1 MVPMPAPLARRPPFV
16 GRETQLG
23 ALKSA
28 VDAAELGESVL
39 VLVAGEPGI
48 GKTRLVAE
56 LASQVAARTV
66 WATCWE
72 GDGAPAYWA
81 WRQVVRAV
89 GDGNEPAMADAITR
103 LEEPGPTESGA
114 DPRFQLFDAVADGL
128 AIASAAGPLTV
139 VLDDLQWADESTI
152 RMLQFL
158 ARDTRPRRLA
168 IVGTYRDTDLDPDH
182 PLAVGLA
189 ELVRE
194 GLHVSLGGLGPRDVA
209 TLVNSVEPSS
219 TDTGAVARLHRQSG
233 GNPFFLWELLKLES
247 SDGVVDRAPTSVR
260 AAVSRRLGRLSVAT
274 RDALAASSVLGADVD
289 VALVGALTGRSRAAV
304 LTALTEAESAGL
316 VTGTAGGGFRFVH
329 ALVREV
335 LYDGLDVAV
344 RAARHQ
350 RAADALAERYGDA
363 RPAEVAHHLFE
374 AALHEPDERCHGYAV
389 RAAEQSW
396 QVHAYE
402 EAAHWYGR
410 AIDALRSGDPR
421 EGDLLLHRGEARL
434 AAGDLSGARAAY
446 ERAAALA
453 RIDGDAERLARAA
466 LGLGAGLGGFE
477 IQLLDPLQVELLE
490 EALAALGPEPSA
502 MRAWVLARLSVALS
516 LMTDEARR
524 RTLSREAVTVA
535 RAINDPRALG
545 YALAA
550 HCDATSGPDDC
561 DDRVVASAEIVGL
574 GAETG
579 DRPLEALGL
588 RLRIVAL
595 LEIGDLGTAD
605 VAVERFAMIA
615 ERLRQPLYRWY
626 VPLWR
631 GMRALMR
638 RELDAAAQY
647 CADAEHLG
655 AQAASGNAVALTFTQ
670 WWVRQRYQGHHA
682 EAGSV
687 MADLLSQVAAA
698 PRFTA
703 GPRAVVAAL
712 TGDRDLARALLTE
725 WLASGL
731 PDRIRD
737 SEWLP
742 ESAQLA
748 QVAVAAGARDAAAR
762 LFADLRPYAHR
773 FCVEGIGAAFTG
785 SVAWYLAQLAAFL
798 GRDAEAD
805 GYAAQARTAHARV
818 GLIGDPPPLGGMAE
832 PAASAPAAPTDG
844 SLEWEGATWAVSWGG
859 RTARVRDS
867 KGIRDLAVLLSRP
880 QQEVHCLELVGG
892 SDVGSSRGPALD
904 QQARRAYEAAHP
916 GSAGRHRR
924 GTRAGRSGTGGAG
937 RGRARRASPAAVRGL
952 RALRSGPDHRI
963 GGGAGPVGGELAD
976 PGGGSQPGRGPPGA
990 VPPPAERGPDRYLV
1004 LVPAGD
1010 RGEVDHASGPQRVDP
1025 EEPAVDVQHLDAAEP
1040 RSEAHAPHRA
1050 LAEDGAGRRGRLLG
1064 HGGRQAVRDAPA
1076 VHHPLDVVTGG
1087 GEPRRDRLVG
1097 DEQGAVGGQGG
1108 ADRGQHLDRP
1118 RHVVQRL
1125 QDQRDIERP
1134 AGAEPSGVADVE
1146 PGGRLRAPRRWSVRR
1161 RSRRGRGRTPRPRP
1175 WVGPRDGDRRPA
1187 LPAAEVGEAAA
1198 TGQPI
1203 GGRSEGGQPL
1213 LHQG

>member
-1 MVPMPAPLARRPPFV
+1 MLPMPAPLARRPPFV

-89 GDGNEPAMADAITR
+89 ADGNEHAMADAMAR

-128 AIASAAGPLTV
+128 ASASAARPLMV
-139 VLDDLQWADESTI
+139 VLDDLQWADESTV

-168 IVGTYRDTDLDPDH
+168 IVGTYRDTDLDPAH

-189 ELVRE
+189 GLVRD

-209 TLVNSVEPSS
+209 TLVSSMEPSS
-219 TDTGAVARLHRQSG
+219 SDTATAVARLHRHSG

-247 SDGVVDRAPTSVR
+247 SDGAVDRAPSSVR
-260 AAVSRRLGRLSVAT
+260 AAVSRRLDRLSDAT
-274 RDALAASSVLGADVD
+274 RETLAAASVLGAEVD
-289 VALVGALTGRSRAAV
+289 VTLVSPLTQRSRGAV
-304 LTALTEAESAGL
+304 LTALTEAEAAGL
-316 VTGTAGGGFRFVH
+316 VTPTAGAGFGFVH

-335 LYDGLDVAV
+335 LYDGLEVAV
-344 RAARHQ
+344 RAAWHQ
-350 RAADALAERYGDA
+350 RAADALAEHYGEA
-363 RPAEVAHHLFE
+363 RPAEVAHHLFA
-374 AALHEPDERCHGYAV
+374 AALHEPDERCVGYAI
-389 RAAEQSW
+389 RAAEHSLQI
-396 QVHAYE
+396 HAYE

-410 AIDALRSGDPR
+410 ALEPLKPGDPR
-421 EGDLLLHRGEARL
+421 ESDLLLHRGEARL

-453 RIDGDAERLARAA
+453 RTDGDAERLARAA

-516 LMTDEARR
+516 LMADESRR
-524 RTLSREAVTVA
+524 RTLSEQAVAVA
-535 RAINDPRALG
+535 RAIGDSRALG

-561 DDRVVASAEIVGL
+561 DDRVVATAEIVRL

-579 DRPLEALGL
+579 DRQLELLGL

-595 LEIGDLGTAD
+595 LEIGDLGAAD
-605 VAVERFAMIA
+605 IAVHRFALIA

-638 RELDAAAQY
+638 RELGQAAQR
-647 CADAEHLG
+647 CAEAEQIG
-655 AQAASGNAVALTFTQ
+655 AQAASGNATALTFTQ
-670 WWVRQRYQGHHA
+670 WWVRRRYEGHQA
-682 EAGSV
+682 EAGSA
-687 MADLLSQVAAA
+687 MADLLSQVSVD

-703 GPRAVVAAL
+703 GPRAVIAAL
-712 TGDRDLARALLTE
+712 TGDQDLARAALTE

-731 PDRIRD
+731 PDRTRD

-748 QVAVAAGARDAAAR
+748 QVAVAVGAGDAATR
-762 LFADLRPYAHR
+762 LYADLRPYAHR

-785 SVAWYLAQLAAFL
+785 SVAWYLAQLAALL
-798 GRDAEAD
+798 GRAAEAD
-805 GYAAQARTAHARV
+805 GYAAQARAAHARV

-832 PAASAPAAPTDG
+832 PAAPAPATAA

-859 RTARVRDS
+859 KTVRVRDG

-880 QQEVHCLELVGG
+880 QHEVHCLELVGG
-892 SDVGSSRGPALD
+892 SDVGSSPGPALD
-904 QQARRAYEAAHP
+904 QQARRAYEARIRDLQADIDEARELGDP
-916 GSAGRHRR
+916 G
-924 GTRAGRSGTGGAG
+924 RAERAEDELDALVQQLSEAFGLS
-937 RGRARRASPAAVRGL
+937 GRARTTGSAAERARSAVSWRIRAAVRNL
-952 RALRSGPDHRI
+952 AEVHP
-963 GGGAGPVGGELAD
+963 ELA
-976 PGGGSQPGRGPPGA
+976 R
-990 VPPPAERGPDRYLV
+990 
-1004 LVPAGD
+1004 
-1010 RGEVDHASGPQRVDP
+1010 
-1025 EEPAVDVQHLDAAEP
+1025 HL
-1040 RSEAHAPHRA
+1040 
-1050 LAEDGAGRRGRLLG
+1050 
-1064 HGGRQAVRDAPA
+1064 QNAVR
-1076 VHHPLDVVTGG
+1076 TGTWCSYRP
-1087 GEPRRDRLVG
+1087 ETEVSWTMR
-1097 DEQGAVGGQGG
+1097 QGRKA
-1108 ADRGQHLDRP
+1108 
-1118 RHVVQRL
+1118 
-1125 QDQRDIERP
+1125 
-1134 AGAEPSGVADVE
+1134 
-1146 PGGRLRAPRRWSVRR
+1146 
-1161 RSRRGRGRTPRPRP
+1161 
-1175 WVGPRDGDRRPA
+1175 
-1187 LPAAEVGEAAA
+1187 
-1198 TGQPI
+1198 
-1203 GGRSEGGQPL
+1203 
-1213 LHQG
+1213 